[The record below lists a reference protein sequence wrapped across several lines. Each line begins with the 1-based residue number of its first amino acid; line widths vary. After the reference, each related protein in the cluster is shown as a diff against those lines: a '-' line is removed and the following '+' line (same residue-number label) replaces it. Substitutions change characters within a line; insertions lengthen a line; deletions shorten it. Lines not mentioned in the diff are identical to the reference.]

1 MFILYSLVFLPVLYL
16 FLRGTPVE
24 RGFFCDDPTLSYPY
38 KPDTVSTPLLIILGS
53 SISVIVVSFKIKYI
67 PFVLTTNQNANFIY
81 LRYVMNRRHYSVMA
95 TIVYLIYYIIIV

>member
-1 MFILYSLVFLPVLYL
+1 MFILYSQVFLPVLYL

-53 SISVIVVSFKIKYI
+53 SISVIVVSYLFN
-67 PFVLTTNQNANFIY
+67 VLLF
-81 LRYVMNRRHYSVMA
+81 
-95 TIVYLIYYIIIV
+95 